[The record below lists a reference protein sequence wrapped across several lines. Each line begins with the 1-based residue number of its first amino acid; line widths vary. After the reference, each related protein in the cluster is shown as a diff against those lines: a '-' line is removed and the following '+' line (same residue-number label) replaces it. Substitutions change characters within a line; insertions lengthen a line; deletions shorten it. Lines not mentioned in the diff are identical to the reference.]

1 MNNLAFYLS
10 LAFLNSR
17 FCCGKNVRQ
26 ISWVLIVLHH
36 DNISAGKTF
45 FISCVG
51 DRFCDVLDVLAG
63 DCKKNVSVLK
73 IFWRLNIFKF
83 CMGNALFKADV
94 VGRVDF
100 AVAHAWNAFR
110 RDFVSLDSGTSVK
123 VCSNVLQLHNRDFR
137 FWL

>member
-26 ISWVLIVLHH
+26 ISWILIVLHH

-45 FISCVG
+45 FVSCVG
-51 DRFCDVLDVLAG
+51 DRLCDVLDILAG
-63 DCKKNVSVLK
+63 NCKENVSVLK
-73 IFWRLNIFKF
+73 IFWRLNVFKF
-83 CMGNALFKADV
+83 CVRNALIKADV
-94 VGRVDF
+94 VGRVNF
-100 AVAHAWNAFR
+100 AVAHARNTFR
-110 RDFVSLDSGTSVK
+110 SDFVTPDSGTPVK
-123 VCSNVLQLHNRDFR
+123 IRCNVLELHDRNFK